1 MPISSNIKYLRE
13 LNGLTQEQLAN
24 KLNVARST
32 VTQWETGWST
42 PRMGMIQK
50 LAGAFG
56 VDVSE
61 IVSDKKKYH
70 PLPPNAIPITEP
82 KKAYVPLLG
91 RVHAGDAQEPD
102 ILDEETAIPYSVY
115 VHHKNGYL
123 LEVEGNC
130 MSKTYPEGCY
140 VLIDP
145 DLDPVNG
152 SIAVVSIDGADYVM
166 RRLYRGASTMILSPD
181 SWEDTY
187 EDIVILDSDEHTVT
201 FSGVVVWFQASKELR

>member
-1 MPISSNIKYLRE
+1 MTIGKNIKRLRE
-13 LNGLTQEQLAN
+13 LNDLTQEELGKA
-24 KLNVARST
+24 VGVSSMAVS
-32 VTQWETGWST
+32 QWENDRAV
-42 PRMGMIQK
+42 PRMGSIEK
-50 LAGAFG
+50 LSKVLAVSKSEL
-56 VDVSE
+56 VDDE
-61 IVSDKKKYH
+61 HH

-91 RVHAGDAQEPD
+91 RVHAGDIQEPE
-102 ILDEETAIPYSVY
+102 ILDDEVAIPYSVY
-115 VHHKNGYL
+115 IHHKNAYL

-130 MSKTYPEGCY
+130 MSKTYPEGCH

-145 DLDPVNG
+145 DLQPVNG

-166 RRLYRGASTMILSPD
+166 RKLYRGASTIILSPD

-201 FSGVVVWFQASKELR
+201 FSGVVVWFQAAKELE